1 MSVQTLE
8 EEENAAKHQL
18 SAMHQQRVL
27 ERINQR
33 KREAMKCYTRA
44 LTEQYPDVSITKFF
58 IKIKHC

>member
-1 MSVQTLE
+1 MSVQSLE

-33 KREAMKCYTRA
+33 KREAMKCYTKA
-44 LTEQYPDVSITKFF
+44 LTEQYPDVSMTR
-58 IKIKHC
+58 C